1 MPADQVQAM
10 RPQGRLSRGRGALVE
25 GKTFDHIQ
33 FASSHIEAHPNPK
46 EEFLRITISRLLYHA
61 PGTFVHCRFATSTP
75 VVKWDSRLGE
85 GERPGFAVHRKLPFY
100 SHKSAKI
107 NRLERSLSFEIAQ
120 SKLTRSDFIF

>member
-25 GKTFDHIQ
+25 GKIFDHIQ

-46 EEFLRITISRLLYHA
+46 EAFLRITISRLLYHA

-85 GERPGFAVHRKLPFY
+85 GESQETSRFMENCH
-100 SHKSAKI
+100 STHQSAKI
-107 NRLERSLSFEIAQ
+107 N
-120 SKLTRSDFIF
+120 